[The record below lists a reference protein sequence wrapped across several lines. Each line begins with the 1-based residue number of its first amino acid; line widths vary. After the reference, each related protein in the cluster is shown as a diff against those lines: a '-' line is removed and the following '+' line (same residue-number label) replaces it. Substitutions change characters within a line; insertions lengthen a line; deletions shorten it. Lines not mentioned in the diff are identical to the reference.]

1 MTRKTFR
8 ERKDV
13 RPTDKGEQKILF
25 GGSPL
30 GPLNTK
36 QYFSFRR
43 RLVALDFDLEVGIIG
58 GSGLD
63 DPEILDGRKE
73 IYLETPYGE
82 AKWFSL
88 DCIRLIF
95 Q

>member
-1 MTRKTFR
+1 M
-8 ERKDV
+8 
-13 RPTDKGEQKILF
+13 
-25 GGSPL
+25 
-30 GPLNTK
+30 
-36 QYFSFRR
+36 
-43 RLVALDFDLEVGIIG
+43 GIIG

-73 IYLETPYGE
+73 IYLETPYGK